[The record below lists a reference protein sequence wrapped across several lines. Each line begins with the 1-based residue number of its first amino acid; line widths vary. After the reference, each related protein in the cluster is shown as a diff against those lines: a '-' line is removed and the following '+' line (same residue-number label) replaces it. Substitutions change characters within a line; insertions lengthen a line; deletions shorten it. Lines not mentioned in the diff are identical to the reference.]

1 MGWFAGNNKL
11 LLDDKGKADESG
23 LLAAWERAMPE
34 LSPKLW
40 LCLEYMGTESG
51 YGTMNV
57 GGAWKFA
64 DNVGLLIGYDIFN
77 NSDIPST
84 FTVQADIDFDFKR

>member
-1 MGWFAGNNKL
+1 MGNDKL
-11 LLDDKGKADESG
+11 LLDSKGEAAESG
-23 LLAAWERAMPE
+23 LMAVWERTMPE
-34 LSPKLW
+34 ISPKLW
-40 LCLEYMGTESG
+40 LCLEYMGAESG

-64 DNVGLLIGYDIFN
+64 DNVGLVLGYDIYN